1 MRIILWEKR
10 STNVFE
16 KMETISLKKINSSEL
31 EEHFW
36 FLNKLIIW
44 NSSWRSYQLWK
55 GTEKIINSKCNNFI
69 ISTTIEIFEEK
80 FCCQNW
86 SLILLN
92 SFLKFYF
99 LMTFKE
105 IIFWE
110 PPVWFG
116 PLIFFKIYIDK
127 IAFYASKIYPYAW
140 REAGCINYICY
151 FIKFVEDTRYVS
163 PTS

>member
-1 MRIILWEKR
+1 M
-10 STNVFE
+10 
-16 KMETISLKKINSSEL
+16 
-31 EEHFW
+31 
-36 FLNKLIIW
+36 
-44 NSSWRSYQLWK
+44 WK

-151 FIKFVEDTRYVS
+151 FQICRRYSIRFSYILIIDRHFFLIFFPDLSFWAMWIFKYSHNLKFKSIRFLQWK
-163 PTS
+163 